1 MGRPSRNT
9 EDSCAENDLKC
20 VCLAQEIL
28 EVKNSSIQPR
38 QCFCDVLGKKVVA
51 FAIAQK
57 VCLTL
62 RGRDVD

>member
-9 EDSCAENDLKC
+9 EDSGAENDLNC

-38 QCFCDVLGKKVVA
+38 HCFCDVLGKKVVA
-51 FAIAQK
+51 FCHVQN
-57 VCLTL
+57 VYL
-62 RGRDVD
+62 RLS